1 MNYVRAWKWLEEGV
15 KGEKL
20 YNYILI
26 FTCKKKNKITLRFP
40 SKCLS
45 QRNKQ
50 QVFAWV
56 WEKRSFTFRGAQ
68 PGAISVEFS
77 VGVSQTLEI
86 DQPHD
91 LAILLLGIFHKDS
104 ILHYED
110 TCSSMLVVL
119 LRARK

>member
-1 MNYVRAWKWLEEGV
+1 MSYVRARKWLEEGV

-20 YNYILI
+20 CNYTLI
-26 FTCKKKNKITLRFP
+26 FNCKKKNKITLSFP
-40 SKCLS
+40 SECLS
-45 QRNKQ
+45 ERNKQ
-50 QVFAWV
+50 QVSAWV
-56 WEKRSFTFRGAQ
+56 WGKRSFTFGGAQ

-91 LAILLLGIFHKDS
+91 LAILLLGIVHKDS
-104 ILHYED
+104 ILHYGD
-110 TCSSMLVVL
+110 ICSSRLVVL